1 MGTLYITNIRVIWH
15 ANMNENYNV
24 SLPYLQIVRQNSFY
38 FEIVLLIVIIFQRA
52 VKVRESKFGVAL
64 VIETTQ
70 AVCINLGILKQ
81 RC

>member
-1 MGTLYITNIRVIWH
+1 
-15 ANMNENYNV
+15 MNENYNV